1 MITAAAEEL
10 AGKLDDER
18 RYLGR
23 RPSARLK
30 ADEAVKLFKAGCL
43 MTDIATAPN
52 IGRGSVLHGS
62 IRTEPRHQAVK
73 AIDASSTAALA
84 FDADDVQGKFAERMR
99 ADAARNPYPR
109 TKALAFLAQA
119 QE

>member
-1 MITAAAEEL
+1 
-10 AGKLDDER
+10 
-18 RYLGR
+18 
-23 RPSARLK
+23 
-30 ADEAVKLFKAGCL
+30 
-43 MTDIATAPN
+43 MTDIATALN
-52 IGRGSVLHGS
+52 IGRGSVYTAG

-84 FDADDVQGKFAERMR
+84 FDADDVPGEIRPSECEPMQRG
-99 ADAARNPYPR
+99 NPYPR